1 MAETSLLVQQMKKL
15 LLILL
20 ALVTA
25 APIYAET
32 FAKDGGV
39 TPRDGEMVGGVDSNT
54 KFQFMAVGTDG
65 KVLVST
71 YPSGTPMPVSGTL
84 TPSGSPVPIT
94 ATTPIPITATT
105 PIPTTPKQL
114 TGTPSSFALL
124 TADGT
129 VFTLAAGEI
138 GFIQNLSSDAPLAV
152 KYGASAST
160 TSLNFILAA
169 GTAASD
175 GKGGAVRIDDWVG
188 VVSVAKMT
196 GTASYLAFKRAP

>member
-1 MAETSLLVQQMKKL
+1 MKRLTL
-15 LLILL
+15 LLCALL
-20 ALVTA
+20 SCGHLHA
-25 APIYAET
+25 
-32 FAKDGGV
+32 
-39 TPRDGEMVGGVDSNT
+39 
-54 KFQFMAVGTDG
+54 GTDACDGCINPSSATAIGG
-65 KVLVST
+65 KGADSKFHEASVNNAGQFVVA
-71 YPSGTPMPVSGTL
+71 PSGTPMPISGTL
-84 TPSGSPVPIT
+84 MPSGSPMPIT

-114 TGTPSSFALL
+114 TGVPSSFALL

-188 VVSVAKMT
+188 VVSVAKIT